1 MNAFGNTL
9 TITPKFAREVLARP
23 RPDRMKG
30 GFTMK
35 PHEHV
40 LVEAAWRKTSF
51 STVGEFLKDL
61 AKK

>member
-9 TITPKFAREVLARP
+9 TITPEFAREVLARP
-23 RPDRMKG
+23 RPHRMKG
-30 GFTMK
+30 GLTMK

-40 LVEAAWRKTSF
+40 LVEAAWRKTCF
-51 STVGEFLKDL
+51 STVEVFLKNL